1 MKLIKNEKAISTIK
15 SVINLLRIRQWYKG
29 GVVVMGMVF
38 GGKIL
43 DIFTGD
49 FFTYIGVFLGF
60 LVLGLISSIN
70 YIINDIMDIEK
81 DKLHPEK
88 SKRPLASGELSILS
102 AILIIVCLIALI
114 VSILWYLISKI
125 IGQDWMFWFGAAL
138 ISLFLNGLFYNLFLK
153 NIVFIDIISLSLNYI
168 FRTMAGCFIARVEFS
183 PWLYI
188 IVFEVALFLAINKR
202 ISDLEYLGS
211 DAVDHKPIYS
221 EYDSEILKNLTQMMA
236 TSLFITYTIYCIV
249 DPVITESAT
258 IVTHNRGFI
267 LFSIP
272 VALYLILRYLYLSK
286 KFPEIARN
294 PDKVIKDI
302 PIVLAAIILVSMI
315 LLGNYIFIV
324 IPD

>member
-1 MKLIKNEKAISTIK
+1 MKLIKNEKAKSTIK

-49 FFTYIGVFLGF
+49 FSTYIGVFLGF

-88 SKRPLASGELSILS
+88 SKRPLASGELSVLS
-102 AILIIVCLIALI
+102 AILIIVCLIAI
-114 VSILWYLISKI
+114 VVSILWYLISQI
-125 IGQDWMFWFGAAL
+125 IGEDWMFWFGASIIA
-138 ISLFLNGLFYNLFLK
+138 LFLNQIFYNLFLK
-153 NIVFIDIISLSLNYI
+153 KIVFIDIISLSLNYI
-168 FRTMAGCFIARVEFS
+168 FRTMAGCFIAKVEFS
-183 PWLYI
+183 PWLYV

-202 ISDLEYLGS
+202 ISDLEYLGPE
-211 DAVDHKPIYS
+211 AANHKHIYS
-221 EYDSEILKNLTQMMA
+221 EYDTEILKNLTQMMA
-236 TSLFITYTIYCIV
+236 TSLFITYTIYTLV
-249 DPVITESAT
+249 DPVIRESAT
-258 IVTHNRGFI
+258 DVTHNRGFI

-302 PIVLAAIILVSMI
+302 PIILAAIILVSMI
-315 LLGNYIFIV
+315 LLGNYIFII

>member
-70 YIINDIMDIEK
+70 YIINDIMDMEK

-183 PWLYI
+183 PWLYV

-221 EYDSEILKNLTQMMA
+221 EYDNEILKNLTQMMA
-236 TSLFITYTIYCIV
+236 TSLFLTYTLYTII
-249 DPVITESAT
+249 DPVILEPESV
-258 IVTHNRGFI
+258 VTHNRGFI
-267 LFSIP
+267 LFSVP

-302 PIVLAAIILVSMI
+302 PIVLAGLLLVSMI